1 MDLPSC
7 AAIRFARRLVAA
19 ASACVG
25 ALMVPVQVVKTSLT
39 LQIAP
44 SERLQEAE
52 TVQRHPAGPL
62 RTPL

>member
-1 MDLPSC
+1 MGFWDKSLQIFNC
-7 AAIRFARRLVAA
+7 L
-19 ASACVG
+19 CDHTTQ
-25 ALMVPVQVVKTSLT
+25 VPVQVVKTSLT